1 MAKMGYAAGEEVAVR
16 DLWSHTENG
25 TVTGSL
31 AYTVQGRGASLLL
44 KLTKPPSQSDAI
56 SN

>member
-44 KLTKPPSQSDAI
+44 KLTKPPSQSAI